1 MHGRAAPSP
10 DPRFSLRHVP
20 SDPPPPRRAR
30 RIGASL
36 LAPLALALL
45 PPATAGT
52 PAAGDDVPT
61 RLGVVSFYNP
71 RSMYLKYQPLVDYL
85 SEETGESWELAVSA
99 SYQDAVD
106 ELCAGRVAL
115 AYLGPLSY
123 VRAHARC
130 AVEPLLR
137 LQTRGADVFHSDV
150 LVRSDSPFE
159 RLEDLAGHR
168 IGFGDALST
177 SSHLV
182 PRAMLQAAGLEAG
195 RDFACR
201 YYGQHER
208 AARAVLMGE
217 VEACG
222 VRDIIGEVFLHR
234 GLRRLA
240 RSGPIPAYPWV
251 VPPDSSPTER
261 QALTSALLRFPG
273 KAQPR
278 RDEERWDLEL
288 TGGFTTAADA
298 DYDIVRR
305 LAERVFGPGALTRPG
320 GDLQCQ

>member
-1 MHGRAAPSP
+1 
-10 DPRFSLRHVP
+10 
-20 SDPPPPRRAR
+20 
-30 RIGASL
+30 
-36 LAPLALALL
+36 
-45 PPATAGT
+45 
-52 PAAGDDVPT
+52 
-61 RLGVVSFYNP
+61 VVSFYNP
-71 RSMYLKYQPLVDYL
+71 RSMYVKYQPLVDYL
-85 SEETGESWELAVSA
+85 SQQTGDEWELGVSA
-99 SYQDAVD
+99 SYQEAVD
-106 ELCAGRVAL
+106 ELCDGRVAL

-130 AVEPLLR
+130 GAEPLLR
-137 LQTRGADVFHSDV
+137 LQTRGRDVFYSDV

-168 IGFGDALST
+168 VGFGDALST

-182 PRAMLQAAGLEAG
+182 PRDMLLAAGLEPG
-195 RDFACR
+195 RDVACR
-201 YYGQHER
+201 YFGQHER

-222 VRDIIGEVFLHR
+222 VRDVIGELFLHR

-251 VPPDSSPTER
+251 VPPDSSPSER
-261 QALTSALLRFPG
+261 EALTAVLLGFPG
-273 KAQPR
+273 QAQPR

-305 LAERVFGPGALTRPG
+305 LAERVFGPGALTRPREE
-320 GDLQCQ
+320 LQCR

>member
-1 MHGRAAPSP
+1 VPP
-10 DPRFSLRHVP
+10 D
-20 SDPPPPRRAR
+20 PPPRRLAR

-45 PPATAGT
+45 L
-52 PAAGDDVPT
+52 PAAAGGQAPDGDALL

-71 RSMYLKYQPLVDYL
+71 RSMYVKYQPLVDYL
-85 SEETGESWELAVSA
+85 AEQTGEHWELAVSA
-99 SYQDAVD
+99 SYQEAVD
-106 ELCAGRVAL
+106 EVCAGQVAL

-123 VRAHARC
+123 VRARARC
-130 AVEPLLR
+130 GAEPLLR
-137 LQTRGADVFHSDV
+137 LRTRGRDVFHSDV

-168 IGFGDALST
+168 VGFGDALST

-195 RDFACR
+195 RDIACR
-201 YYGQHER
+201 YFGQHER

-222 VRDIIGEVFLHR
+222 VRDIIGEVFLRR

-251 VPPDSSPTER
+251 VPPGSSPAER
-261 QALTSALLRFPG
+261 EALTSALLRFPG
-273 KAQPR
+273 RAQPR

-288 TGGFTTAADA
+288 SGGFTAAADA

-305 LAERVFGPGALTRPG
+305 LAERVFGPGALTRPRG
-320 GDLQCQ
+320 ELQCQ

>member
-1 MHGRAAPSP
+1 VLGRSFPS
-10 DPRFSLRHVP
+10 L
-20 SDPPPPRRAR
+20 
-30 RIGASL
+30 
-36 LAPLALALL
+36 LALALVL
-45 PPATAGT
+45 PAATGGQEPDDGT
-52 PAAGDDVPT
+52 PL

-71 RSMYLKYQPLVDYL
+71 RSMYVKYQPLVDYL
-85 SEETGESWELAVSA
+85 TEQTGEPWELAVSA
-99 SYQDAVD
+99 SYQEAVD

-130 AVEPLLR
+130 DAEPLLR
-137 LQTRGADVFHSDV
+137 LRTRGRDVFHSDV

-159 RLEDLAGHR
+159 KLEDLAGHR
-168 IGFGDALST
+168 VGFGDALST

-182 PRAMLQAAGLEAG
+182 PRDMLRAAGLEPG
-195 RDFACR
+195 RDVACR
-201 YYGQHER
+201 YFGQHER

-222 VRDIIGEVFLHR
+222 VRDVIGELFLHR

-251 VPPDSSPTER
+251 VPPDSSPAER
-261 QALTSALLRFPG
+261 EALSSALLGFPG
-273 KAQPR
+273 AAQPR

-288 TGGFTTAADA
+288 TGGFATAADA

-305 LAERVFGPGALTRPG
+305 LAERVFGPGALTRPRG
-320 GDLQCQ
+320 ELQCQ